1 MSSSLAFDYQS
12 SSAPNLSLSPPSL
25 FRRALAS
32 VDIEALFDD
41 IENDDV
47 EAVKRAIDKGFDPE
61 THTVRVPLCHVVV
74 RDLCARFVCVCVCV
88 CVCVWVGGG
97 DVGFVFVF
105 VTMHRFPVHPFS
117 FFFFLHTHAHVAHA
131 HVHTYTTHTHTHTL
145 SLSLASL

>member
-88 CVCVWVGGG
+88 CVCVGWGWGCWICVC
-97 DVGFVFVF
+97 VCYHASIPSASIFVFLLLAHSR
-105 VTMHRFPVHPFS
+105 TCSTRTR
-117 FFFFLHTHAHVAHA
+117 THIH
-131 HVHTYTTHTHTHTL
+131 HTHTHTL